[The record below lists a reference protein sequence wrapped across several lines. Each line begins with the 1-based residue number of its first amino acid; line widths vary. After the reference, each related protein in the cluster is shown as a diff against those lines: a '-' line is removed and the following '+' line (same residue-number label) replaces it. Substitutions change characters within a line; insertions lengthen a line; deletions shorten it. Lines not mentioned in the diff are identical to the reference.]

1 MPTAVRHKK
10 ATLNLRRLG
19 IFVLIG
25 AGAVFFWHS
34 PVLAPLK
41 IFVVFLHE
49 TGHALAT
56 VFTGG
61 RVVSMVVTPWE
72 SGYVEY
78 VGGMPVV
85 ITSAGYVGSALFGGL
100 LLRLAGRPRWA
111 TTTFTGLAVLFSL
124 VTLWFVRNPFG
135 IVFGLGTAAVCSILV
150 WKRFPGVHY
159 LLDVLAVMSTLYALY
174 DLSDFLRIGAMTDAV
189 ILAQMT
195 RLPAFLWALLWSVI
209 SLLVVII
216 AGLRTLTR
224 P

>member
-1 MPTAVRHKK
+1 MYTVVSRKK
-10 ATLNLRRLG
+10 DTLNLRRLG
-19 IFVLIG
+19 VFVLIG
-25 AGAVFFWHS
+25 VRAVCFWHS

-61 RVVSMVVTPWE
+61 GVVSMVITPWE

-78 VGGMPVV
+78 VGGLPVV
-85 ITSAGYVGSALFGGL
+85 IASAGYVGSALFGGVL
-100 LLRLAGRPRWA
+100 LLLAGRPRLA

-135 IVFGLGTAAVCSILV
+135 IATTASARGVDNAV
-150 WKRFPGVHY
+150 
-159 LLDVLAVMSTLYALY
+159 
-174 DLSDFLRIGAMTDAV
+174 
-189 ILAQMT
+189 
-195 RLPAFLWALLWSVI
+195 PAR
-209 SLLVVII
+209 
-216 AGLRTLTR
+216 GGG